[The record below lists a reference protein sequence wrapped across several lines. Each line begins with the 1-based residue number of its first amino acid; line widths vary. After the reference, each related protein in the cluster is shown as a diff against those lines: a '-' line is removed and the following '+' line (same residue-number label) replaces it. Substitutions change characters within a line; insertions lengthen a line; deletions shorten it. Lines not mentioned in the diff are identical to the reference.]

1 MSTNIENKPKQVAE
15 VCAARPVGAEEMFPQ
30 TRPID
35 RRRRCV
41 GQRCSTGVGLDCW
54 EGELV
59 GFAVCEQAA
68 DLVEFASELVSL
80 ISDQVESLAW
90 DVWGVLDGAPVDIC
104 EPVAFEVTDA
114 SAGER
119 AERAV
124 EVAVDDELGAL
135 VYQHEALLCSSCD

>member
-1 MSTNIENKPKQVAE
+1 M
-15 VCAARPVGAEEMFPQ
+15 
-30 TRPID
+30 
-35 RRRRCV
+35 
-41 GQRCSTGVGLDCW
+41 DCW

-90 DVWGVLDGAPVDIC
+90 DVWGVLHGAPVDSC
-104 EPVAFEVTDA
+104 ESVAFEVLDA

-119 AERAV
+119 
-124 EVAVDDELGAL
+124 
-135 VYQHEALLCSSCD
+135 

>member
-1 MSTNIENKPKQVAE
+1 M
-15 VCAARPVGAEEMFPQ
+15 
-30 TRPID
+30 
-35 RRRRCV
+35 
-41 GQRCSTGVGLDCW
+41 DCW

-59 GFAVCEQAA
+59 GFAICEQAA

-90 DVWGVLDGAPVDIC
+90 DVWGVLHGAPVDSC
-104 EPVAFEVTDA
+104 ESVAFEVLDA

-124 EVAVDDELGAL
+124 EVAVDDELGGL
-135 VYQHEALLCSSCD
+135 VHLHELSFVLPVTRTIDVRYGGCVNASDPSTTDRTDATLDPRSDT